1 MKTAAPKARR
11 YWLTR
16 KEGEMGELIL
26 TTKSYP
32 TSDPVLVIPDD
43 PASRE
48 ALVERMAKAIQK
60 AWEDG
65 DGYVNSLDEARAALA
80 AIRK

>member
-1 MKTAAPKARR
+1 
-11 YWLTR
+11 
-16 KEGEMGELIL
+16 MGELIL

-32 TSDPVLVIPDD
+32 TSDPVIVIPDD

-48 ALVERMAKAIQK
+48 ALVERMARAILK
-60 AWEDG
+60 AWQDG